1 MLSSAAS
8 SLTRRRN
15 SLPFISRPGRP
26 AMLARKKLD
35 SGTPGI
41 STGAWKLRNRPARER
56 LSDDTSVVDRV
67 DGVAHEQVAKGG
79 LAGAV
84 GSHQHVG
91 LAGGDVKVDVVE
103 DGLLVHGGGQTFD
116 GKQRICAHAVPL
128 CIWCT
133 HGCTKP

>member
-41 STGAWKLRNRPARER
+41 STGAWKLRNRPVRER
-56 LSDDTSVVDRV
+56 LSVVSSVMSWPSKTMRPSLTV
-67 DGVAHEQVAKGG
+67 
-79 LAGAV
+79 
-84 GSHQHVG
+84 
-91 LAGGDVKVDVVE
+91 
-103 DGLLVHGGGQTFD
+103 
-116 GKQRICAHAVPL
+116 
-128 CIWCT
+128 
-133 HGCTKP
+133 